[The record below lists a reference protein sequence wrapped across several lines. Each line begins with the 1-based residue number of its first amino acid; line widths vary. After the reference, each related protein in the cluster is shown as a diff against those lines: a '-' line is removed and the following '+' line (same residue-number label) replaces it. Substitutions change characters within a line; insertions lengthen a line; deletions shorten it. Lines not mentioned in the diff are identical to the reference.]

1 MQRVMKSEQAA
12 VRMWIRK
19 RVQRQRRLNVKVWAG
34 GKAGPGDWWY
44 WGGTGNWSKTEQSKM
59 TADFWFRPGQLWEG
73 SNHDHNH
80 VTWPKDGWRK
90 EVPLGKILLAII
102 CGPSKP
108 TMLFFLLPKGS
119 NDEQGATYNWSGERS
134 KQRYLPCEITSS
146 WQDKKDLWRA
156 SFFLINFY
164 WSIVG

>member
-146 WQDKKDLWRA
+146 WQDKKDFWRA
-156 SFFLINFY
+156 SFFFN
-164 WSIVG
+164 